1 MMDGSLGTHVSLDTF
16 VTLKVFDLFRTR
28 LVPIVNAYRKD
39 DVKTELYKHIFLA
52 PESYSKKRAFQVKGV
67 SSPFVCLWASSP
79 LSYSKAFYARSVMPI
94 DFEYLEECLHCDT
107 CTKDTRCKGLTLAR
121 GFLYD
126 YEKTFELSS
135 SSYFANFRGAVMQD
149 LLDLD
154 RVRYFDINVDELL
167 PGYSCKIE
175 LLLENMAQSEQV
187 DQTVDNRS
195 FNLGAKYTLRVT
207 LPVLSKSELYIQKV
221 NMFIHSY
228 SDWLRESQEVSP

>member
-1 MMDGSLGTHVSLDTF
+1 MTDGTLGTFITF
-16 VTLKVFDLFRTR
+16 KLFGLFRDR
-28 LVPIVNAYRKD
+28 LIPIINSYRKED
-39 DVKTELYKHIFLA
+39 NKTDLYKHIFLA

-79 LSYSKAFYARSVMPI
+79 LKYNKAFYAKSVLPV
-94 DFEYLEECLHCDT
+94 DFEYLEECLACDS
-107 CTKDTRCKGLTLAR
+107 CTKDNYCKGLKIAR

-135 SSYFANFRGAVMQD
+135 SSYFANFRDSVAQD

-175 LLLENMAQSEQV
+175 LLLDSLSQSEQV
-187 DQTVDNRS
+187 DQSANNRS

-207 LPVLSKSELYIQKV
+207 LPVLSKPELYISKV
-221 NMFIHSY
+221 NLYLQSGTE
-228 SDWLRESQEVSP
+228 WLIEATDVSS